1 MRPLVCLTISL
12 VFLSGMPAARAMCP
26 GCEAPSTTLSEQV
39 ELSAHMLLGKWVG
52 GEKPTS
58 ETAGTCRF
66 EIVDVAKS
74 KGDIFKIGETVELPQ
89 YIAGKKDGLYALMGP
104 DEDLIDWHIP
114 SESTESSWKYL
125 SELPPAVTDPEA
137 QTKRLA
143 YFIDYLEHPE
153 VAVANDAYAEF
164 ALAPYDIIT
173 PLKDQLPRDKL
184 RGWIANP
191 ETAVTR
197 LGLYGVLLG
206 QCGKAEDAEV
216 MKQKILYPDSD
227 FRLGINGV
235 MFGYLILTGEEGL
248 KVLEESKMRAK
259 TFVNKDGEEVSV
271 PFSERYATMYALR
284 YMWDHEPDILPKE
297 RLKQSMRVLLERP
310 ELADL
315 VITDLARWK
324 DWGVQERLMEMYDDE
339 KYNIPSVKRAIV
351 RYFYYCSQ
359 DKEEDVELEPEYII
373 AATENLRV
381 LEEKDPKTVR
391 NAKRFLN
398 R

>member
-1 MRPLVCLTISL
+1 MRPLVCLTIAFAL
-12 VFLSGMPAARAMCP
+12 LSVMSAARAMCP

-58 ETAGTCRF
+58 EKAGTCRF

-74 KGDIFKIGETVELPQ
+74 KGDIFKVGETIELPQ

-143 YFIDYLEHPE
+143 FFIDYLEHPE
-153 VAVANDAYAEF
+153 VTVANDAYAEF
-164 ALAPYDIIT
+164 ALAPYDVIT
-173 PLKDQLPRDKL
+173 PLKDLLPRDKL
-184 RGWIANP
+184 RAWIANP

-248 KVLEESKMRAK
+248 KVLEDSKMRAK

-284 YMWDHEPDILPKE
+284 YMWDHEPDILPKK

-324 DWGVQERLMEMYDDE
+324 DWGVQERLMKMYDDE
-339 KYNIPSVKRAIV
+339 QYNIPSVKRAIV

-359 DKEEDVELEPEYII
+359 DKEEDVELEPEYIV